1 MLTQPANLDPF
12 AHYYFQLLFLS
23 CILSSALLITVPVA
37 RNFAATNSANGGCIA
52 LGAVV
57 VTTTIVIRNVCSC
70 SKKIV
75 KFKD

>member
-37 RNFAATNSANGGCIA
+37 RNFAANSANGGCIA